1 MTPVFSLEDLLD
13 DEHLRALGFF
23 RREEHHSEGEVRTI
37 GIPVRF
43 SRTPGDIRRLA
54 PRLNEHR
61 EEILMEATNSSP
73 R

>member
-1 MTPVFSLEDLLD
+1 
-13 DEHLRALGFF
+13 
-23 RREEHHSEGEVRTI
+23 VRTV

-54 PRLNEHR
+54 PMLDEHR
-61 EEILMEATNSSP
+61 EEILLEATDT